1 MVITSA
7 NGICI
12 PLGGIALRLD
22 TRTMDMAYM
31 KFEMG

>member
-1 MVITSA
+1 MVITGA

-12 PLGGIALRLD
+12 PLGDIALLLD
-22 TRTMDMAYM
+22 TRTMYMAYM